1 MLTTIIQKPT
11 FQQAEEN
18 LFDIKKVEVVC
29 NPINL
34 PESLHSLVKHFI
46 KKKKNS
52 VFVQSS
58 PYLMALVMYEC
69 KVNKIQC
76 KAYKLK

>member
-11 FQQAEEN
+11 YQQSEEN
-18 LFDIKKVEVVC
+18 LFDIKKVEIIC
-29 NPINL
+29 NPTNL

-46 KKKKNS
+46 KKKKQT

-58 PYLMALVMYEC
+58 PYLMATVMYEC
-69 KVNKIQC
+69 KMNNIQC